1 MLDDLLEKYKDLNP
15 KYVNNILEDYDNL
28 VEYYSI
34 LHTKQQMGDYNVE
47 LHEWWELVEVQFKEQ
62 MYKNLTTH
70 KKDEDRYTTH
80 LFAFKKAF
88 PNFMYINP
96 DSLKPASPADE
107 SNKAKYSGI
116 TCQQ

>member
-15 KYVNNILEDYDNL
+15 KYVNILEDYDNL

-62 MYKNLTTH
+62 MYKNLTAH
-70 KKDEDRYTTH
+70 KKDEDMYITH
-80 LFAFKKAF
+80 LFGFKKAF
-88 PNFMYINP
+88 PNFMYIHPN
-96 DSLKPASPADE
+96 SLEPTSPVDE
-107 SNKAKYSGI
+107 TNKAKYSGVA
-116 TCQQ
+116 CQQ